1 VVGAGFLPAFRR
13 RFGPQLIVTGAAV
26 VFAAVTLTLAW
37 VPSFAVWCV
46 VFLPGGA
53 AWLCCGATLSAFVQ
67 TAVPRWVQARALA
80 VYLLI
85 VFGGFAVGGV
95 LWGIVADHLG
105 LPGALTASAA
115 LVLAEFLVAARF
127 RLPHDAGTGLEPS
140 RHWSVVTAAPGVE
153 TESGPVLVTLEYRID
168 PQRRAEFLDAVRQL
182 RQARLRDGAFAWDL
196 FQDASDPGLYVE
208 TILDESWVEHLRHHE
223 RVTEADRVI
232 QDRIAALLREPPV
245 VRHLVAARLY
255 GRLAE

>member
-1 VVGAGFLPAFRR
+1 V
-13 RFGPQLIVTGAAV
+13 
-26 VFAAVTLTLAW
+26 
-37 VPSFAVWCV
+37 
-46 VFLPGGA
+46 
-53 AWLCCGATLSAFVQ
+53 ATLSAVVQ

-105 LPGALTASAA
+105 LPWALTASAA

-127 RLPHDAGTGLEPS
+127 RLPQDAGTGLEPS
-140 RHWSVVTAAPGVE
+140 RHWSVLTAAPGVE
-153 TESGPVLVTLEYRID
+153 VEHGPVLVTLEYRID
-168 PQRRAEFLDAVRQL
+168 PERRAEFLDAIRPL

-196 FQDASDPGLYVE
+196 FQDASDPGLYLE
-208 TILDESWVEHLRHHE
+208 TLLDESWVEHLRHHE

-232 QDRIAALLREPPV
+232 QDRIAALLRGPPV
-245 VRHLVAARLY
+245 VRHLVAARID
-255 GRLAE
+255 GRPPKG